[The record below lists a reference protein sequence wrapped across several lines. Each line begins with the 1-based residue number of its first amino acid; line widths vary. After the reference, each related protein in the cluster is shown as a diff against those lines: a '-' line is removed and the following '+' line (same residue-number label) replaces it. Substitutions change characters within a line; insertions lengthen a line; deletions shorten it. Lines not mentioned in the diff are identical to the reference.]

1 MENLYI
7 LIGKRV
13 REIRTKLNLT
23 QEELA
28 DKAELH
34 PSYIGQVE
42 RGSKKVSIETLQKIT
57 NALNVPLKSIF
68 DFSNK
73 PCVTEKDLL
82 VAGLFGILKN
92 RNLKDRKF
100 LIDIIRRISKRL

>member
-13 REIRTKLNLT
+13 KEVRTKLNLT

-28 DKAELH
+28 DKAGLH

-42 RGSKKVSIETLQKIT
+42 RGSKKVSIKTLEKIT
-57 NALNVPLKSIF
+57 HALNIPLKSIF
-68 DFSNK
+68 DFSDK
-73 PCVTEKDLL
+73 PCITEKDLL
-82 VAGLFGILKN
+82 VSELFGILKN
-92 RNLKDRKF
+92 KNLKDRKF
-100 LIDIIRRISKRL
+100 LTDIMRRLSKRL

>member
-7 LIGKRV
+7 LIGKRIKEV
-13 REIRTKLNLT
+13 RIKLDLT

-42 RGSKKVSIETLQKIT
+42 RGSKKVSIQTLDKIT
-57 NALNVPLKSIF
+57 RALNIPLKSIY
-68 DFSNK
+68 DFSEN
-73 PCVTEKDLL
+73 PCMTEKDLL
-82 VAGLFGILKN
+82 VAELFGILKN
-92 RNLKDRKF
+92 KNIKDRKF
-100 LIDIIRRISKRL
+100 LIDIMRRISKRL

>member
-7 LIGKRV
+7 LIGKRI
-13 REIRTKLNLT
+13 REVRTKLNLT

-57 NALNVPLKSIF
+57 HALNVPLKSIF

-82 VAGLFGILKN
+82 VAELFGILKN
-92 RNLKDRKF
+92 KNLKDRKF

>member
-7 LIGKRV
+7 SIGRRV
-13 REIRTKLNLT
+13 KEVRTKLDLT

-57 NALNVPLKSIF
+57 HALNIPLKSIF
-68 DFSNK
+68 DFSDK

-82 VAGLFGILKN
+82 ISEIFGILKN
-92 RNLKDRKF
+92 KNLKDRKF
-100 LIDIIRRISKRL
+100 LTDILRRLSKRF